1 MPVSKGLLALIA
13 IFCLFAASLPEARAA
28 GPMGAQAVT
37 VAVLPF
43 GVNADPE
50 LAYLKSSLPDLVAEK
65 LRDAGFNVV
74 PAEAVD
80 QALHKKATETLDLKT
95 AKELALLTG
104 ANYAV
109 YGSFSQ
115 LGESLSLDARV
126 VEAFDARPPSQIF
139 VTKDG
144 LINLLPAVDELVER
158 MRLDLLRK
166 ERIAELDVEGN
177 IVLDK
182 DVVLMRL
189 TIHKGDVFD
198 VKAINAEV
206 HRIFDLGYF
215 EDVKVVV
222 RDVSGG
228 KKLVFVVEEKPLIQA
243 LGTKG
248 TKEIS
253 EDDILAAVTTKKGAV
268 LNPKLLSDDLNAIRE
283 LYRKKGFYKAQV
295 EYQLEGA
302 DKRQK
307 RLTFVIDEGNKLAIK
322 GITITG
328 AEQLD
333 TSDIKGQLAL
343 KEEGWFS
350 FITKSGILKEEMLER
365 DAAAIEAFYGNRGFV
380 DVKVGQPEVDIRD
393 DGIYINFNV
402 QEGSR
407 YKMGK
412 VSFEGDLIEAP
423 DKLEEAIVSPK
434 MAKEDKFFDRSAL
447 RDDRQK
453 LIEFYTNYGY
463 AYAEADVRLNTLPE
477 NKTVDVAFI
486 LSKHQKV
493 YIRRVVLEGNSKT
506 RDNVILRQL
515 RLTDGDQFSGK
526 ALRRSTERLQKMDY
540 FAEVDIQPVP
550 TGNPNEMDLKVKV
563 KDKPTGSISGG
574 AGYSSYDGIFFTTS
588 IQERN
593 LFGKGYI
600 LGASGK
606 WSSKTTAYVLSFFNP
621 RVNDS
626 LLGAG
631 IDLYNRKENFVSF
644 SKDTTGGIL
653 KTVYPLGEY
662 TDLYTNYRMDYYKI
676 YNVANNTAASIQTMG
691 GYRISSVVSVTA
703 VRDTT
708 NNRQSPSTGTVNSL
722 SIANGGGIIGGDDNF
737 VKYIGDSHFYYPV
750 WKDTVFHWHGQAGVI
765 HQNSD
770 NEVPVFERFFLGGI
784 ENVRGY
790 STRKIS
796 SADENTG
803 ERIGG
808 NKEFFTN
815 FEYLFPISKEFGVTG
830 VLFFDAGNTWK
841 AGEMFFSSAQIQ
853 GDPAPGL
860 GLYKSIGPGI
870 KYMSPLGPLQVY
882 YGYGLDKLEG
892 SGRQKFEF
900 SFGQQF

>member
-1 MPVSKGLLALIA
+1 LAAALSPA
-13 IFCLFAASLPEARAA
+13 FAA
-28 GPMGAQAVT
+28 PMGAQAVT

-43 GVNADPE
+43 GVNADPD
-50 LAYLKSSLPDLVAEK
+50 LAYLKSSLPDLVAGK

-74 PAEAVD
+74 AAEIVD
-80 QALHKKATETLDLKT
+80 QALQKKAAQTLDLKT
-95 AKELALLTG
+95 AKDLALLTG

-109 YGSFSQ
+109 YGALNQ

-126 VEAFDARPPSQIF
+126 VEAFDARPPAQLF
-139 VTKDG
+139 VSKDG

-158 MRLDLLRK
+158 MRLELLRK
-166 ERIAELDVEGN
+166 EAIVEIGVEGN
-177 IVLDK
+177 NVLDK

-189 TIHKGDVFD
+189 SIHKGDVFD
-198 VKAINAEV
+198 VKVVNTEL
-206 HRIFDLGYF
+206 HRVYDLGYF

-222 RDVSGG
+222 RDVPGG

-243 LGTKG
+243 MGVKG
-248 TKEIS
+248 AKEIS
-253 EDDILAAVTTKKGAV
+253 EDDILAAVSTKKGAV

-283 LYRKKGFYKAQV
+283 LYRKKGYYKAQV
-295 EYQLEGA
+295 DYQLEGQ

-307 RLTFVIDEGNKLAIK
+307 RLTFAIDEGHKLAIK

-333 TSDIKGQLAL
+333 PSDIKGQLAL

-412 VSFEGDLIEAP
+412 VTFEGDLIEAP
-423 DKLEEAIVSPK
+423 EKLAEAIVAPK
-434 MAKEDKFFDRSAL
+434 MAAEDKFFDRSAL

-453 LIEFYTNYGY
+453 LIEFYTNYGF
-463 AYAEADVRLNTLPE
+463 AYAESDVRLNTLPE

-486 LSKHQKV
+486 MSKHQKV
-493 YIRRVVLEGNSKT
+493 YIRRVIVEGNSKT
-506 RDNVILRQL
+506 RDNVILRQM

-526 ALRRSTERLQKMDY
+526 ALRRSQERLQKMDY

-563 KDKPTGSISGG
+563 KDKPTGSMSGG
-574 AGYSSYDGIFFTTS
+574 AGYSSYDGIFFTANV
-588 IQERN
+588 QERN
-593 LFGKGYI
+593 LFGKGYV
-600 LGASGK
+600 LGVSGK
-606 WSSKTTAYVLSFFNP
+606 WGSKTTAYVLSFFNP

-626 LLGAG
+626 QLGMG
-631 IDLYNRKENFVSF
+631 VDLYNRSEDYISF

-662 TDLYTNYRMDYYKI
+662 TDLYSNYRFDYYKI
-676 YNVANNTAASIQTMG
+676 YDVANNTASSIQSMT
-691 GYRISSVVSVTA
+691 GYRTSSVISVTA

-708 NNRQSPSTGTVNSL
+708 NNRMSPSSGTVNSL
-722 SIANGGGIIGGDDNF
+722 SIANGGGFIGGDDNF
-737 VKYIGDSHFYYPV
+737 VKYIADSHYYMPV
-750 WKDTVFHWHGQAGVI
+750 WKDTVFHWRGQIGLL

-770 NEVPVFERFFLGGI
+770 TDLPVFERFFLGGI

-796 SADENTG
+796 SSDDDTG

-808 NKEFFTN
+808 TKEFFTN
-815 FEYLFPISKEFGVTG
+815 FEYLFPISKEFGITG

-841 AGEMFFSSAQIQ
+841 ENEMFFSSSKIQ
-853 GDPAPGL
+853 GDPSPGMN
-860 GLYKSIGPGI
+860 LYKSIGPGI
-870 KYMSPLGPLQVY
+870 KYQSPMGPLQVY

>member
-1 MPVSKGLLALIA
+1 MPVRKGVLAFLAVICLLAAALSPA
-13 IFCLFAASLPEARAA
+13 FAA
-28 GPMGAQAVT
+28 PMGAQAVT

-43 GVNADPE
+43 GVNADPD
-50 LAYLKSSLPDLVAEK
+50 LAYLKNSLPDLVAGK

-74 PAEAVD
+74 APEAVD
-80 QALHKKATETLDLKT
+80 QALHKKGAQTLDLKT
-95 AKELALLTG
+95 AKDLALLTG

-109 YGSFSQ
+109 YGTLNQ

-126 VEAFDARPPSQIF
+126 VEAFDARPPAQLF
-139 VTKDG
+139 VSKDG

-158 MRLDLLRK
+158 MRLELLRK
-166 ERIAELDVEGN
+166 EVITEIGVEGN
-177 IVLDK
+177 NVLDK

-189 TIHKGDVFD
+189 GVRKGDVFD
-198 VKAINAEV
+198 VKAINTEL
-206 HRIFDLGYF
+206 HRVYDLGYF
-215 EDVKVVV
+215 EDVRVVV
-222 RDVSGG
+222 RDVPGG

-243 LGTKG
+243 MGAKG
-248 TKEIS
+248 AKEIS
-253 EDDILAAVTTKKGAV
+253 EDDILAAVSTKKGAV

-295 EYQLEGA
+295 DYQLEGQ

-307 RLTFVIDEGNKLAIK
+307 RLTFVIDEGHKLAIK

-328 AEQLD
+328 ADQLD
-333 TSDIKGQLAL
+333 PSDIKGQLAL

-423 DKLEEAIVSPK
+423 DKLAAAIVAPK
-434 MAKEDKFFDRSAL
+434 MAAEDKFFDRSAL

-453 LIEFYTNYGY
+453 LIEFYTNYGF

-486 LSKHQKV
+486 MSKHQKV
-493 YIRRVVLEGNSKT
+493 YIRRVILEGNSKT
-506 RDNVILRQL
+506 RDNVILRQM

-526 ALRRSTERLQKMDY
+526 ALRRSQERLQKMDY

-563 KDKPTGSISGG
+563 KDKPTGAISGG
-574 AGYSSYDGIFFTTS
+574 AGYSSYDGVFFTANV
-588 IQERN
+588 QERN
-593 LFGKGYI
+593 LFGKGYV
-600 LGASGK
+600 LGVSGK
-606 WSSKTTAYVLSFFNP
+606 WGSKTTAYVMSFFNP

-626 LLGAG
+626 QLGAG
-631 IDLYNRKENFVSF
+631 VDLYNRSEDYINF

-662 TDLYTNYRMDYYKI
+662 TDLYSNYRFDYYKI
-676 YNVANNTAASIQTMG
+676 YNVANNTASSIQSMT
-691 GYRISSVVSVTA
+691 GYRTSSVVSVSA

-708 NNRQSPSTGTVNSL
+708 NNRMNPTSGTINTL
-722 SIANGGGIIGGDDNF
+722 SFSNGGGFIGGDDNF
-737 VKYIGDSHFYYPV
+737 VKYIADSHYYMPV
-750 WKDTVFHWHGQAGVI
+750 WKDTVFHWRGQIGLV

-770 NEVPVFERFFLGGI
+770 SDIPVFERFFLGGI

-796 SADENTG
+796 SSDDDNPSD
-803 ERIGG
+803 RIGG
-808 NKEFFTN
+808 TKEFFTN
-815 FEYLFPISKEFGVTG
+815 FEYLFPISKEFGITG

-841 AGEMFFSSAQIQ
+841 ENEAMFSASKIQ
-853 GDPAPGL
+853 GDPAPGMN
-860 GLYKSIGPGI
+860 LYKSIGPGI
-870 KYMSPLGPLQVY
+870 KYQSPMGPLQVY